1 MKFNK
6 WTVALA
12 AAGLVSLGHNTQA
25 EEASNAVMTSLSKTT
40 LSGYVDTSV
49 SWADGSKAPI
59 GRGYQGANKM
69 DGLNLDVFKLVLEK
83 PLDESDWAAGYRV
96 DLLVGPDAI
105 AYNPTST
112 GAGTVAGG
120 EIAIKQAYV
129 ATRAPIGN
137 GVDLKLGVFDT
148 ILGYEV
154 FENGANPNYSRSFA
168 WMLEPTQHTGFLASY
183 QVNDLVGFSAG
194 VANTSNAIVND
205 RPSNFGRSNGNL
217 SYLGSV
223 TVVAPESTGFLSGAA
238 LYAGIVDGV
247 TGGGD
252 DQTNLYIGGTAPTPV
267 DGLAVGIAYDHIN
280 NSGGGAVGAPDADIF
295 ALYASYQATDKMTV
309 HGRVEYVDG
318 DNGLYGAA
326 YGAGTDDT
334 ELLGLTATLDYSL
347 WDNVITRL
355 EGRWDQQLDNNAD
368 SYGSSDEI
376 FTLTLNAIYNF

>member
-12 AAGLVSLGHNTQA
+12 AAGLVSLGSVTQA
-25 EEASNAVMTSLSKTT
+25 EEASSAVMTSLSKTT
-40 LSGYVDTSV
+40 ISGYVDTSV

-59 GRGYQGANKM
+59 GRGYQGAAKM
-69 DGLNLDVFKLVLEK
+69 DGINLDVFKLVLEK

-137 GVDLKLGVFDT
+137 GVDLKMGVFDT

-194 VANTSNAIVND
+194 VANTSNAVIND

-238 LYAGIVDGV
+238 LYAGIVDGA
-247 TGGGD
+247 TGRGD

-280 NSGGGAVGAPDADIF
+280 NATGPGALPGAPNQADADIL

-309 HGRVEYVDG
+309 HGRVEYVEG
-318 DNGLYGAA
+318 DAGLY
-326 YGAGTDDT
+326 YGGDDN

-347 WDNVITRL
+347 WENVITRL
-355 EGRWDQQLDNNAD
+355 EGRWDQQLDDAPAA
-368 SYGSSDEI
+368 YGSSDDI
-376 FTLTLNAIYNF
+376 FTLTDRKSVV

>member
-12 AAGLVSLGHNTQA
+12 AAGLVNLGSVTQA

-105 AYNPTST
+105 AYNPSSLGPAP
-112 GAGTVAGG
+112 GAGTTVN
-120 EIAIKQAYV
+120 EIGIKQAYV

-194 VANTSNAIVND
+194 VANTSNAVVNQ
-205 RPSNFGRSNGNL
+205 RPSSFGRSNGNL

-223 TVVAPESTGFLSGAA
+223 TVVAPESTGFLSGTA

-247 TGGGD
+247 TGGGND
-252 DQTNLYIGGTAPTPV
+252 
-267 DGLAVGIAYDHIN
+267 
-280 NSGGGAVGAPDADIF
+280 
-295 ALYASYQATDKMTV
+295 
-309 HGRVEYVDG
+309 
-318 DNGLYGAA
+318 
-326 YGAGTDDT
+326 
-334 ELLGLTATLDYSL
+334 
-347 WDNVITRL
+347 
-355 EGRWDQQLDNNAD
+355 
-368 SYGSSDEI
+368 
-376 FTLTLNAIYNF
+376 

>member
-1 MKFNK
+1 M
-6 WTVALA
+6 
-12 AAGLVSLGHNTQA
+12 
-25 EEASNAVMTSLSKTT
+25 
-40 LSGYVDTSV
+40 
-49 SWADGSKAPI
+49 
-59 GRGYQGANKM
+59 
-69 DGLNLDVFKLVLEK
+69 
-83 PLDESDWAAGYRV
+83 
-96 DLLVGPDAI
+96 VGPDAI
-105 AYNPTST
+105 AYNPTSLGG
-112 GAGTVAGG
+112 GATTAN
-120 EIAIKQAYV
+120 EIGIKQAYV

-194 VANTSNAIVND
+194 VANTSNAVIND

-247 TGGGD
+247 TGGGN

-267 DGLAVGIAYDHIN
+267 DGLALGIAYDHIN
-280 NSGGGAVGAPDADIF
+280 NSGGAVGAPDADIF
-295 ALYASYQATDKMTV
+295 ALYASYQATEKMTV

-318 DNGLYGAA
+318 DAGLY
-326 YGAGTDDT
+326 YGGDDN

-355 EGRWDQQLDNNAD
+355 EGRWDQQLDDAPD
-368 SYGSSDEI
+368 AYGSSDDI